1 MLIVYYKYKFNR
13 RVGIEEIYKHSI
25 IYEKF
30 QMLSHEPLY
39 VNKNMPYCNIH
50 GHIHSLEYD
59 SKHYFNVSV
68 ECINYKPINFEEI
81 KSL

>member
-1 MLIVYYKYKFNR
+1 
-13 RVGIEEIYKHSI
+13 
-25 IYEKF
+25 
-30 QMLSHEPLY
+30 MLSHEPLY

-81 KSL
+81 KKLVTE

>member
-1 MLIVYYKYKFNR
+1 MVNIDEKLIANKYP
-13 RVGIEEIYKHSI
+13 I

-30 QMLSHEPLY
+30 WMLSHEPLY

-50 GHIHSLEYD
+50 GHIHSLKCD

-68 ECINYKPINFEEI
+68 ECINYKPINFEKI
-81 KSL
+81 KKLVTE